1 MIMEMIEKQN
11 EVQAIAELGRCYRD
25 GKGVGKDLV
34 KAAEWMRKAADQD
47 LGWAKNELFD
57 ILWRINT
64 PESLSEMIEVGKAF
78 ADTGDGAAMGRIGRA
93 YRDGRGVAQDLSI
106 AADWMRKARTRK
118 IGWADWELVDILF
131 RMNTS
136 ESNSEAVSI
145 AQPSAESGNR
155 ELQARM
161 GRAYRDGK
169 GVGKDLVKAAEWMR
183 KAADQD
189 LGWAKNELLT
199 LS

>member
-1 MIMEMIEKQN
+1 MTPRN
-11 EVQAIAELGRCYRD
+11 APTFSVSYREISEYED
-25 GKGVGKDLV
+25 KCSI
-34 KAAEWMRKAADQD
+34 RKADHHRKTKEIRKKKSNYQSA
-47 LGWAKNELFD
+47 EST
-57 ILWRINT
+57 LWRINT